1 MASYTVQKKLL
12 DLRSAVP
19 ENNPIQYVQRID
31 NVLFSHAGVLND
43 FVEGYV
49 PKAKYDDVDAVV
61 GEINKLGRTEMWN
74 DASPIWLR
82 PQHSKMKLYKPR
94 KLLQVVGHT
103 PVEGIS
109 RAGNLISCDVFSTRS
124 DGSPIGTEEYLL
136 LNTLTW
142 EFCGIRTT

>member
-12 DLRSAVP
+12 DLRAAVP

-61 GEINKLGRTEMWN
+61 EQLEEVEKIMTSPVNKDCFGEECR
-74 DASPIWLR
+74 ASDCT
-82 PQHSKMKLYKPR
+82 
-94 KLLQVVGHT
+94 VC
-103 PVEGIS
+103 
-109 RAGNLISCDVFSTRS
+109 LISKAIEIVK
-124 DGSPIGTEEYLL
+124 GGGVNE
-136 LNTLTW
+136 
-142 EFCGIRTT
+142 

>member
-49 PKAKYDDVDAVV
+49 PKQ
-61 GEINKLGRTEMWN
+61 NTMMWMR
-74 DASPIWLR
+74 L
-82 PQHSKMKLYKPR
+82 
-94 KLLQVVGHT
+94 
-103 PVEGIS
+103 
-109 RAGNLISCDVFSTRS
+109 
-124 DGSPIGTEEYLL
+124 
-136 LNTLTW
+136 
-142 EFCGIRTT
+142 

>member
-1 MASYTVQKKLL
+1 MGRLV
-12 DLRSAVP
+12 D
-19 ENNPIQYVQRID
+19 
-31 NVLFSHAGVLND
+31 LND
-43 FVEGYV
+43 A
-49 PKAKYDDVDAVV
+49 KALIEDIYKRDKDTINMLYKKDNIINGLDELDTAYDVDAVV
-61 GEINKLGRTEMWN
+61 EEINKLGRTEMWN